1 MATANDVISLAL
13 KDIGVL
19 AAEESAEAAD
29 AQDGLDTL
37 NQMLVTWEAQGI
49 SLGFAEVGLSTA
61 LNIPKFAIL
70 AIRHN
75 LAVLLAP
82 SYSTQADPTIQVL
95 ANDGK
100 ETLRSFSMEPQEAT
114 FGHLPGVY
122 RHYDINSE

>member
-19 AAEESAEAAD
+19 AADETAEAAD
-29 AQDGLDTL
+29 AADALDTL
-37 NQMLVTWEAQGI
+37 NQMLVMWEAQGI
-49 SLGFAEVGLSTA
+49 SLGFAEVELATA
-61 LNIPKFAIL
+61 LNVPKFAIL

-82 SYSTQADPTIQVL
+82 SYSTQAAPAVQML
-95 ANDGK
+95 ANDGR

-114 FGHLPGVY
+114 FDHLPGIY
-122 RHYDINSE
+122 RRYDISTE